1 MTSEAPD
8 DQHINVQIHW
18 SSEERKHHWT
28 ERFYWI
34 LTAILT
40 FGAVLGAL
48 ATVIISQL
56 SLREA
61 RKATDEAKTA
71 TAEAH
76 RQADAAEKQVEVT
89 QNTAEQQL
97 RSYVIINTMVNPST
111 GNEVENVKLNGLA
124 EFNLLIRD
132 VGQTPVYDFVIHAT
146 EAIATEP
153 TATSWDNCSVIYT
166 LPGSAPQFFGKETS
180 NTLPGKNPFTQAQI
194 DSITQGD
201 NKIIV
206 AGRACYQDVFKK
218 QRWTDFCFLWGWDKD
233 KNTLGK
239 SEFCKVGNGADH

>member
-8 DQHINVQIHW
+8 DQHIDVQIHW
-18 SSEERKHHWT
+18 SSEERKHRQK

-61 RKATDEAKTA
+61 RKATDEAKMA

-76 RQADAAEKQVEVT
+76 RQADAAEKQVEVM

-97 RSYVIINTMVNPST
+97 RSYVIINTMVNQYT
-111 GNEVENVKLNGLA
+111 GNEIDNVKLNGLA
-124 EFNLLIRD
+124 KFNLLFTD
-132 VGQTPVYDFVIHAT
+132 VGQTPVYNLVLHAT
-146 EAIATEP
+146 LAIAKEP
-153 TATSWDNCSVIYT
+153 KATSWDNCSVFYD
-166 LPGSAPQFFGKETS
+166 LPGNSPQFFGRETS
-180 NTLPGKNPFTQAQI
+180 NTLPGKDPFTQAQMDGI
-194 DSITQGD
+194 MQGD
-201 NKIIV
+201 KIIL

-239 SEFCKVGNGADH
+239 SEFCKIGNGADY

>member
-8 DQHINVQIHW
+8 DQHIDVQIHW
-18 SSEERKHHWT
+18 SSEERKHHQN

-48 ATVIISQL
+48 ATVLISQL

-76 RQADAAEKQVEVT
+76 RQADAAEKQVEVM

-97 RSYVIINTMVNPST
+97 RSYAIINTMVNQYT
-111 GNEVENVKLNGLA
+111 GNEIDNVKLNGLA
-124 EFNLLIRD
+124 KLYLQITD
-132 VGQTPVYDFVIHAT
+132 VGQTPVYNFVIEPT
-146 EAIATEP
+146 LVIAKEP

-166 LPGSAPQFFGKETS
+166 CQETLHNSLEGKHQT
-180 NTLPGKNPFTQAQI
+180 
-194 DSITQGD
+194 
-201 NKIIV
+201 
-206 AGRACYQDVFKK
+206 
-218 QRWTDFCFLWGWDKD
+218 
-233 KNTLGK
+233 
-239 SEFCKVGNGADH
+239 